1 MDNNQNQNQPFTTTQ
16 WRQNLYN
23 RLPDSHPVKLSL
35 NRVAIWFNSLPS
47 LGKVVVVI
55 VGLSVTMS
63 ILSSVLQLVASL
75 ISLAILGFILYGA
88 YKFFVT
94 PQSPN

>member
-1 MDNNQNQNQPFTTTQ
+1 MNQDQNQPSTVNE

-23 RLPDSHPVKLSL
+23 RLPDSHPVKLAL

-55 VGLSVTMS
+55 VGLSVGMS
-63 ILSSVLQLVASL
+63 LLSSVLQLVASL
-75 ISLAILGFILYGA
+75 ISLAILGVILYGV
-88 YKFFVT
+88 YKFFIT